1 MTTALED
8 DDGVDD
14 DDARRREDL
23 KMCFFGHGCHK
34 KNRCSTCEQVLV
46 YLVVKLRFRN
56 YPRFRN
62 SYSETQ
68 IQKLDET
75 SD

>member
-34 KNRCSTCEQVLV
+34 KNTCSTCEQVLV
-46 YLVVKLRFRN
+46 YLVVKLRFEKL
-56 YPRFRN
+56 PTIQKLRFRN
-62 SYSETQ
+62 SDSETR
-68 IQKLDET
+68 
-75 SD
+75 